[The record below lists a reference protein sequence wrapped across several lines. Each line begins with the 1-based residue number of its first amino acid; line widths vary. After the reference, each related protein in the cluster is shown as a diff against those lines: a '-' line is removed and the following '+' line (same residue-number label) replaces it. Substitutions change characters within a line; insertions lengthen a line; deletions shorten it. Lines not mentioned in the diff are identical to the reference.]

1 MTTALFPGSFNP
13 FTLGHLSIVERA
25 SRIFDKIIIAVGVNI
40 AKTSASEAAV
50 RLEEIENA
58 VCGIP
63 NVSVITYNGLTTEIC
78 KKTGA
83 TVIIRGLRNS
93 SDFNYEQQLA
103 EVNRRIS
110 GIETLFINSTP
121 ELACIS
127 SSMVRELAHYGVD
140 ITEFIPKQTR

>member
-1 MTTALFPGSFNP
+1 MATAPFPGSFNP

-25 SRIFDKIIIAVGVNI
+25 SCIFDKVIIAIGINI
-40 AKTSASEAAV
+40 AKASDNEVAA
-50 RLEEIENA
+50 RLDAIEKA
-58 VCGIP
+58 VCNLR
-63 NVSVITYNGLTTEIC
+63 NVSVITYNGLTTDIC
-78 KKTGA
+78 KEVGA

-140 ITEFIPKQTR
+140 VAEFLPKIK